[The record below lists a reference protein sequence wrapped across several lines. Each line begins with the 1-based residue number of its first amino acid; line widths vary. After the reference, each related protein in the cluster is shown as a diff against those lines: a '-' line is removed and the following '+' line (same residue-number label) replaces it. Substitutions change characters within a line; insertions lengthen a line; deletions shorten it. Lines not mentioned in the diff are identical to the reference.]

1 MAFGQDFLKAFFGND
16 YIKDYTHAS
25 KTFRTNG
32 YENSPR
38 YKFLFHVFF
47 NINTDSVGT
56 LKNVFGTSEKS
67 TIGLL
72 VKNIELP
79 KFQMDV
85 ETLNQYNRK
94 RLVQKKINYNPVRAV
109 FHDDGGDL
117 IRTMWYSYYAYYYK
131 DASQNY
137 YGQTSTNGSIGPNA
151 NRPAG
156 FSYNNRDIYD
166 GERAVNDWGYIGE
179 SYNDGTTTGGGKPPF
194 FRDIT
199 VYGFNQHKFVQYTLV
214 NPMITEWNHDTYDYS
229 ADNGVMEN
237 SMTIQ
242 YETVKY
248 YTGAIGAVRPDTN
261 VQGFADPNY
270 YDQRRSSL
278 SRPGGTAS
286 IIGQGGLLDAGIGIF
301 EDLQTGSPAS
311 LIGAV
316 QKAGATY
323 NTFKGKNI
331 RSIVNAE
338 AVAGATQVLTNTI
351 PGAVRAQPNG
361 TTSIAQ
367 RLQAPLF
374 PTPPKK
380 S

>member
-1 MAFGQDFLKAFFGND
+1 
-16 YIKDYTHAS
+16 
-25 KTFRTNG
+25 
-32 YENSPR
+32 
-38 YKFLFHVFF
+38 
-47 NINTDSVGT
+47 
-56 LKNVFGTSEKS
+56 
-67 TIGLL
+67 
-72 VKNIELP
+72 
-79 KFQMDV
+79 
-85 ETLNQYNRK
+85 
-94 RLVQKKINYNPVRAV
+94 
-109 FHDDGGDL
+109 
-117 IRTMWYSYYAYYYK
+117 MWYSYYAYYYK

-237 SMTIQ
+237 AMTIQ

-248 YTGAIGAVRPDTN
+248 YTGAVGAVRPDTN

-286 IIGQGGLLDAGIGIF
+286 IIGQGGLLDTGIGIF

-338 AVAGATQVLTNTI
+338 AVAGVTQVLTNTI

-361 TTSIAQ
+361 TNSIAQ

>member
-1 MAFGQDFLKAFFGND
+1 
-16 YIKDYTHAS
+16 
-25 KTFRTNG
+25 
-32 YENSPR
+32 
-38 YKFLFHVFF
+38 
-47 NINTDSVGT
+47 
-56 LKNVFGTSEKS
+56 
-67 TIGLL
+67 
-72 VKNIELP
+72 
-79 KFQMDV
+79 
-85 ETLNQYNRK
+85 
-94 RLVQKKINYNPVRAV
+94 
-109 FHDDGGDL
+109 
-117 IRTMWYSYYAYYYK
+117 
-131 DASQNY
+131 
-137 YGQTSTNGSIGPNA
+137 
-151 NRPAG
+151 
-156 FSYNNRDIYD
+156 
-166 GERAVNDWGYIGE
+166 
-179 SYNDGTTTGGGKPPF
+179 
-194 FRDIT
+194 
-199 VYGFNQHKFVQYTLV
+199 
-214 NPMITEWNHDTYDYS
+214 
-229 ADNGVMEN
+229 MEN
-237 SMTIQ
+237 AMTIQ

-286 IIGQGGLLDAGIGIF
+286 IIGQGGLLDTGIGIF

-338 AVAGATQVLTNTI
+338 AVAGVTQVLTNTI

-361 TTSIAQ
+361 TNSIAQ